1 MKRRTRRVFGKSSDR
16 PVATVPGG
24 QTGLVRRW
32 RSIRIGHRAMIGLF
46 GGFAV
51 MLALLGVQAYWNIDE
66 PWPNLVGMASM
77 IAGLLYA
84 YTRRCPSCGA
94 GSVVTRMGP
103 RRRCEECGEQ
113 FLNDRFF

>member
-1 MKRRTRRVFGKSSDR
+1 VFGRSANP
-16 PVATVPGG
+16 PVAPAPGAG
-24 QTGLVRRW
+24 SGLARRW
-32 RSIRIGHRAMIGLF
+32 QSIRIGHRAMIGLF

-51 MLALLGVQAYWNIDE
+51 MLRLLGVQAYWNIE
-66 PWPNLVGMASM
+66 SGWPNLLGMASM

-94 GSVVTRMGP
+94 GDVVTRMAP
-103 RRRCEECGEQ
+103 QRHCRECGTQ